1 MIAKNHFEDCPY
13 HCNDKGML
21 LDTIAGKMIP
31 CPHCSTRKKELL
43 REGYIES
50 DEDVQVSVTE
60 ALGIKSEFL
69 STKFIYESVI
79 PDGERVFFEE
89 KSMEWQ
95 KEMAEELY
103 LGLTVGTLP
112 EESMCFGLA
121 VKGRVDRFAFPML
134 AKAYMSGLVVS
145 RLISCSEWYRM
156 RLNLSDEVEEFLNS
170 DFLIMLLDEGFTLA
184 EIASAKGLMQSR
196 ALKGKPT
203 IFVTTWTIEAC
214 SELLGFKEES
224 SCFIAKPI
232 FVKYKSGKKHSRYIN
247 NLFGQENESMEYG
260 KGVSMMDL

>member
-13 HCNDKGML
+13 NCNSSGML
-21 LDTIAGKMIP
+21 LDTNQGKLIP
-31 CPHCSTRKKELL
+31 CPHCSKKKKELL
-43 REGYIES
+43 KMGYVES
-50 DEDVQVSVTE
+50 EEDTQVPVSE
-60 ALGIKSEFL
+60 ALGVKNEYL
-69 STKFIYESVI
+69 STKYVYESVI

-89 KSMEWQ
+89 DSMNWQ
-95 KEMAEELY
+95 KEVSENLY

-134 AKAYMSGLVVS
+134 AKAYLAGLRVS
-145 RLISCSEWYRM
+145 RFISCSEWYRM
-156 RLNLSDEVEEFLNS
+156 RLNLSDDIE
-170 DFLIMLLDEGFTLA
+170 DFLESDLVIMLLDEGFTVA

-214 SELLGFKEES
+214 SELLGFREEGS
-224 SCFIAKPI
+224 YFIAKPV
-232 FVKYKSGKKHSRYIN
+232 FVKYKSGKKHSKYIN
-247 NLFGQENESMEYG
+247 DLFGQENSAVDSG
-260 KGVSMMDL
+260 RGISLSDL